1 MALLTTQAI
10 TDTGITIAYAALE
23 ETSNT
28 FTNTGNEFLV
38 VKLASGDYEAVTVTI
53 TPQVTSIDTDSYG
66 TLTKSNATDSLTN
79 GQTIFIGPF
88 PVGAFATANGIT
100 TFTVNSVTGVT
111 AGVFSLIK

>member
-28 FTNTGNEFLV
+28 FTNTGNEFLA
-38 VKLASGDYEAVTVTI
+38 VKVTGETEVITVTVT
-53 TPQVTSIDTDSYG
+53 TQVTSIDTDSYG
-66 TLTKSNATDSLTN
+66 TLTKSNATDSVGT

-88 PVGAFATANGIT
+88 PVGAFATAEGVT
-100 TFTVNSVTGVT
+100 TFTVSAIDGVT
-111 AGVFSLIK
+111 AAIFSLIK